1 VINGSIVEMGTHE
14 ELLKKNGI
22 YRKLVQ
28 RQLVGDDSIFT
39 DDFNS
44 DDYGK

>member
-1 VINGSIVEMGTHE
+1 MGTHE
-14 ELLKKNGI
+14 ELLKKKGI
-22 YRKLVQ
+22 YRQLVQ
-28 RQLVGDDSIFT
+28 RQLVGDDSFNFT